1 MWITVS
7 SQVLVTVSRV
17 CTTNALVSTKKKKVD
32 IGGSIPATAC
42 CFTQTNTTTK
52 NGGNSMCLKFILRNC
67 AAGRTESIMA
77 IQHMLVWKIDFLN
90 IPNVVGTLWHLGTS
104 L

>member
-17 CTTNALVSTKKKKVD
+17 CTTNALVSTKKKKWILEAVYLRQ
-32 IGGSIPATAC
+32 PC